1 MKKIG
6 YWLATV
12 ALAVICVCALVACGG
27 VEGTYKLYSM
37 KMGNKEIKMGEE
49 FSIGLGSIKLSEDL
63 MTLELKSD
71 GTAVMTVKMGG
82 EGMTEEGTWKTNE
95 EDKTK
100 VDITFDGDTETATI
114 DGGTLVM
121 GYEGMGTVT
130 LKK

>member
-37 KMGNKEIKMGEE
+37 KMGGVEITLGEE
-49 FSIGLGSIKLSEDL
+49 MEGIVLSEDV
-63 MTLELKSD
+63 MTLELKS
-71 GTAVMTVKMGG
+71 GGKVVAKSKMGG
-82 EGMTEEGTWKTNE
+82 AEITEEGEWKLND

-100 VDITFDGDTETATI
+100 VEITIDGETETATL
-114 DGGTLVM
+114 DGDKLVM
-121 GYEGMGTVT
+121 DMAGFGTVT